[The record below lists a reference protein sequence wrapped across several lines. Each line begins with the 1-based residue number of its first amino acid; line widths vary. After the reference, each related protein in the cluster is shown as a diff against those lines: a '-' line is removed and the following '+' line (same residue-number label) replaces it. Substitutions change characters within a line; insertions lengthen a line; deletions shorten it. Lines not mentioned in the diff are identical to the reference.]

1 MESFATAQT
10 VSLAAAF
17 AAGLLSFLSP
27 CILPLLPGYF
37 TFLAGSELGAITA
50 KEQGATRRRLFLS
63 TVFFVL
69 GFSFVFVLMGASASF
84 LGGLVSAF
92 SGWLRII
99 GGIIIIL
106 MGIHVSGLFRIRL
119 LDTERRL
126 HSAKRPLRAAGAF
139 LVGMAFAAG
148 WTPCIGP
155 ILGSLL
161 IVAGSRETVGQGTGL
176 LALYAAGLALPFLVL
191 AAFAHRLIAF
201 IKGAVRF
208 MPHINA
214 LAGILLILMGIILL
228 FNKLYLFDFTGM

>member
-1 MESFATAQT
+1 MDPFASAQT

-17 AAGLLSFLSP
+17 LAGLLSFLSP

-50 KEQGATRRRLFLS
+50 REQGAVRRRLFVS
-63 TVFFVL
+63 TAFFVG
-69 GFSFVFVLMGASASF
+69 GFSLVFVLMGASASF

-106 MGIHVSGLFRIRL
+106 MGIHVSGLFRIQF
-119 LDTERRL
+119 LDTEKRL
-126 HSAKRPLRAAGAF
+126 HPAKRPLRATGAF

-191 AAFAHRLIAF
+191 SIFAHRLIAF
-201 IKGAVRF
+201 LKGAVRF
-208 MPHINA
+208 MPYINA
-214 LAGILLILMGIILL
+214 LAGALLIFMGIILL
-228 FNKLYLFDFTGM
+228 SNKLYLLDFTGV